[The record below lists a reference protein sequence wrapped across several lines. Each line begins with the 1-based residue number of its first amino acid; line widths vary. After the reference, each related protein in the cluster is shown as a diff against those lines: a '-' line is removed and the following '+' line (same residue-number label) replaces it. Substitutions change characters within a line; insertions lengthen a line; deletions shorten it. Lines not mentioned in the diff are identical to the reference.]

1 FGVFL
6 NSSASSADRIRFD
19 ATMVPASM
27 VHLRRE
33 EALYL
38 QPDKLASVLESPA
51 RMARDVQG
59 VLKVVSAINAIRGL
73 IGLERPLF
81 ELILDVIPAERGAIV
96 VIDDHGRLL
105 LHVLAWHK
113 RAASV

>member
-1 FGVFL
+1 
-6 NSSASSADRIRFD
+6 
-19 ATMVPASM
+19 MVPASM

-38 QPDKLASVLESPA
+38 QPDRLASVLESPA

-59 VLKVVSAINAIRGL
+59 LLKVVSAINAIRGL

-96 VIDDHGRLL
+96 VIEGFAPAGPCLGQASTVG
-105 LHVLAWHK
+105 VL
-113 RAASV
+113 SDM